1 MQIKIIDNIG
11 YIQKGAIGIGF
22 GAWGRAWELKRM
34 LQLAD
39 YPVSLPLDEWL
50 ALTADPI
57 DVNLVQFALNP

>member
-22 GAWGRAWELKRM
+22 GTWARAWELKRM
-34 LQLAD
+34 FQLAD
-39 YPVSLPLDEWL
+39 YPTSLPTDEWL

-57 DVNLVQFALNP
+57 DVTLVKFALHP